1 MKRVMSGRPEEA
13 GAPVRSGA
21 QETNGFPTRKR
32 LEEFT
37 SGAVPLHP
45 KEGRAT
51 LRQASSSPRIVPVEV
66 AKRSASIPIR
76 CSIETKRFGS
86 G

>member
-1 MKRVMSGRPEEA
+1 MKRVNFGRPEEA

-21 QETNGFPTRKR
+21 QENNGSPTRKR
-32 LEEFT
+32 LEDFT
-37 SGAVPLHP
+37 P
-45 KEGRAT
+45 GRAT
-51 LRQASSSPRIVPVEV
+51 LRQASSSPRIVPVDV

-76 CSIETKRFGS
+76 CNIDTKRFGS